1 MARRWASDGAILIHG
16 PKPDVAAG
24 GVGQT
29 HVAIKNI
36 APGLLLAV
44 LGSIA
49 FSGKAIIVKLAY
61 RHGVDA
67 VTLIMYRMLF
77 ALPIFAAMA
86 WWASRGKPPLTRRD
100 WLGVLGLGLTGYYLA
115 SFLDFAGLAYISASL
130 ERLIL
135 YLNPTLVLLLGWL
148 LYRRPVGRRQ
158 ALGMGISYLGVV
170 LVFGHEVKL
179 DGGDVALGA
188 LLVFLS
194 AVSYAIYLS
203 YSGQLVQR
211 LGSLRLVGL
220 ATTVACG
227 LCIAQFLLLRP
238 MSAALVAPPV
248 IWLSILNA
256 TLCTAVPVLMVM
268 MAIER
273 IGASLA
279 AQTGMVGPMSTILM
293 GVLILGEP
301 FTAWVAAGTV
311 LVIAGVFVV
320 SSRPQ
325 RVPAD

>member
-1 MARRWASDGAILIHG
+1 
-16 PKPDVAAG
+16 VAPPQSEQA
-24 GVGQT
+24 QAAT
-29 HVAIKNI
+29 KSVAT
-36 APGLLLAV
+36 GLALAL

-77 ALPIFAAMA
+77 ALPIFAVMA
-86 WWASRGKPPLTRRD
+86 WWASRGKPPLTRKD

-135 YLNPTLVLLLGWL
+135 YLNPTLVVMLGWV
-148 LYRRPVGRRQ
+148 LYRRGIHWGQAVGM
-158 ALGMGISYLGVV
+158 LISYCGVV
-170 LVFGHEVKL
+170 LVFGHEANL
-179 DGGDVALGA
+179 QGTNAAWGT

-194 AVSYAIYLS
+194 AVSYAIYLV
-203 YSGQLVQR
+203 YSGEMVRR

-220 ATTVACG
+220 ATTVACL
-227 LCIAQFLLLRP
+227 LCLLQFVVLRP
-238 MSAALVAPPV
+238 FSAAVVAPEV

-256 TLCTAVPVLMVM
+256 TLCTAAPVLMVM

-273 IGASLA
+273 VGAGMT
-279 AQTGMVGPMSTILM
+279 AQTGMVGPLSTILM
-293 GVLILGEP
+293 GVWILGEP
-301 FTAWVAAGTV
+301 FTVWVAAGTA
-311 LVIAGVFVV
+311 LVITGIFVFTQLA
-320 SSRPQ
+320 RRQAP
-325 RVPAD
+325 